1 MKTIVQP
8 PRPAALLFAIRSVG
22 YSFETAV
29 ADIIDNSIAA
39 KASHIDIYSEPSGE
53 SYFAFL
59 DDGTGMTATELQ
71 NALLLGSDRTGR
83 SDSGRELGRY
93 GLGLKS
99 ASLSQCR
106 KLSVVTKQ
114 GNEIHAMVF
123 SLDEIEK
130 KGDWLTL
137 ELSRKEAKK
146 IPEFTRLSRLKSG
159 TLVVWQDFDKLHKNS
174 SSFETSFRSLV
185 EAAKQ
190 HVEYVFHRFWGEV
203 EIRFNEEPTEKRDPF
218 LLDSVGLQQEG
229 RTLPVQVDGHVIYI
243 TPFSLPYANA
253 LSLEQRKLLGNPKS
267 IYDEQGLYLYR
278 NKRLIAWGSWFR
290 TEVRSELNKLARVRV
305 DIPAALDDVW
315 MLDVKKS
322 SATIPDRIKVKIK
335 IAVNDST
342 HRSHR
347 AVHKPSEK
355 EELAEHNVWKRMAI
369 GKDAVSYAI
378 NRNNPLYCE
387 LSSKLDAETLPIFD
401 ELIKQIEEFL
411 PKTQLHIDQAQDKKI
426 ETGPLTPDSLS
437 GRIHRLAEKIADIHD
452 AVDREAALSRYL
464 AFEAWRD
471 LSSYKAD
478 ILKEARS
485 VRS

>member
-1 MKTIVQP
+1 MKSIVQP
-8 PRPAALLFAIRSVG
+8 PRPSALLFAIRSVG

-39 KASHIDIYSEPSGE
+39 KATRVDIYSEPSGE
-53 SYFAFL
+53 PYFAFL
-59 DDGTGMTATELQ
+59 DNGTGMTKHDLA

-106 KLSVVTKQ
+106 KFSVATKQ
-114 GNEIHAMVF
+114 RGGVLAMVF

-130 KGDWLTL
+130 KGDWITL
-137 ELSRKEAKK
+137 SLSRKEMEE
-146 IPEFTRLSRLKSG
+146 IPEFHRLAELESG
-159 TLVVWQDFDKLHKNS
+159 TLVVWQDFDRLHKNS
-174 SSFETSFRSLV
+174 SNFETSFRFLV
-185 EAAKQ
+185 EAAKR

-229 RTLPVQVDGHVIYI
+229 RTLTIKIDEHDIAI

-253 LSLEQRKLLGNPKS
+253 LSAEQKRLLGNPRS

-315 MLDVKKS
+315 ALDVKKS
-322 SATIPDRIKVKIK
+322 SATIPDRIKARIK

-342 HRSHR
+342 YRSHR
-347 AVHKPSEK
+347 AVRKPGEK
-355 EELAEHNVWKRMAI
+355 EELAEHNVWARTAV

-378 NRNNPLYCE
+378 NRSNPLY
-387 LSSKLDAETLPIFD
+387 LDLVSQLDAETLPMFHEFIS
-401 ELIKQIEEFL
+401 QIEEFL
-411 PKTQLHIDQAQDKKI
+411 PKTQLHIDLAQDKKVATRECKVFS
-426 ETGPLTPDSLS
+426 ETE
-437 GRIHRLAEKIADIHD
+437 RIRRLAAKI
-452 AVDREAALSRYL
+452 REIPNPRDQESMLSRYL

-471 LSSYKAD
+471 LTPFKSE
-478 ILKEARS
+478 IMKEAQNAQA
-485 VRS
+485 